1 MCEFFSESCL
11 QDCQSVAEMRLK
23 LTTSGESLRLKSDV
37 NTLKSIIMQKSQ
49 KSSKPKNKILTSNTA
64 EWYLCREI
72 NVTNKPVIGIPVNR
86 STSNQQ
92 QNVKVLQ
99 NDVDHKQ
106 EIETVE
112 GNVEDE
118 KSLGKTVIEWK
129 ANNLKLEDTRKSDDS
144 ISIRVISDPIH
155 AINFGFNRYRAS
167 ISQLDK
173 HEYSLPEKKSSN
185 LSLTVSDGS
194 PYVCFSKVSKVLI
207 EEVKVSHNSESG
219 KQNPPLLDMAYPLPF
234 TRNEI
239 EILKLGYEAGVTYDV
254 RAGIIWN
261 AIERD
266 QRSTSQNK
274 SKQQSFT
281 LRPASSQAILEL
293 LLSPLTNRSPCCSKE
308 TIKNKETRSYFA
320 DDDAVLV
327 HSIDAVMSH
336 YATDARRIN
345 LFESWSCAGDNGID
359 VNNGSDSTVT
369 LESNDAPTAA
379 SWWKNYYSSEVI
391 GSKKSD
397 SSHNGKMKRGHKI
410 TACLLR
416 WAANMQL
423 NNIHRQKYRCFDG
436 TKKAVLDHDN
446 DEIYMPA
453 SDVQFVS
460 EIMRLLAARWR
471 DGIEERKQKIK
482 AHHYQKRRKAK
493 SPQALNV
500 VQVKLKQKRG
510 PGRPRKNDDGITN

>member
-1 MCEFFSESCL
+1 M
-11 QDCQSVAEMRLK
+11 
-23 LTTSGESLRLKSDV
+23 
-37 NTLKSIIMQKSQ
+37 
-49 KSSKPKNKILTSNTA
+49 
-64 EWYLCREI
+64 
-72 NVTNKPVIGIPVNR
+72 
-86 STSNQQ
+86 
-92 QNVKVLQ
+92 
-99 NDVDHKQ
+99 
-106 EIETVE
+106 
-112 GNVEDE
+112 
-118 KSLGKTVIEWK
+118 
-129 ANNLKLEDTRKSDDS
+129 
-144 ISIRVISDPIH
+144 
-155 AINFGFNRYRAS
+155 
-167 ISQLDK
+167 
-173 HEYSLPEKKSSN
+173 
-185 LSLTVSDGS
+185 
-194 PYVCFSKVSKVLI
+194 VC
-207 EEVKVSHNSESG
+207 
-219 KQNPPLLDMAYPLPF
+219 PLPF

-345 LFESWSCAGDNGID
+345 LFESWSCAGNNGID

-423 NNIHRQKYRCFDG
+423 NNIHRQRYRCFDG
-436 TKKAVLDHDN
+436 TKKVVLDHDN